1 MRISKTVSNTN
12 AQHASGQWS
21 TTSGHNRYRAA
32 KLQKYT
38 GGDTTRFLC
47 VWLVDSSRG
56 NTVARV
62 LLGRGKIAEH
72 WPTRGYK
79 KVRDHHCFSVY
90 LSNTCCRYKRLFVTP
105 IHSQLCVACEKWDL
119 SFWTAS
125 NFQWINDRSNFKLW
139 CFPERSYSSTNKHR
153 HFLGLQKVTTFA
165 WYPKIVTEKLG
176 YLNEWRLFG
185 ALLFDCPPETPGLDP
200 SRYDVCKFYLCCN
213 FLSSFSDFSF

>member
-62 LLGRGKIAEH
+62 LLGRGKIAKH
-72 WPTRGYK
+72 WPARGYK
-79 KVRDHHCFSVY
+79 KVGDHCFSVY
-90 LSNTCCRYKRLFVTP
+90 LSNTCCRYKRLFVTL
-105 IHSQLCVACEKWDL
+105 IRSQLCVACENWDL

-125 NFQWINDRSNFKLW
+125 NFQWINDRNNFKLW
-139 CFPERSYSSTNKHR
+139 CFSERSHSSTNKHR
-153 HFLGLQKVTTFA
+153 HFLVLQTAFS
-165 WYPKIVTEKLG
+165 WPTEGNNLTKSFL
-176 YLNEWRLFG
+176 
-185 ALLFDCPPETPGLDP
+185 
-200 SRYDVCKFYLCCN
+200 CN
-213 FLSSFSDFSF
+213 FCLQIFSRKDRKTFFGVTSKKGLYVFFCKPLA